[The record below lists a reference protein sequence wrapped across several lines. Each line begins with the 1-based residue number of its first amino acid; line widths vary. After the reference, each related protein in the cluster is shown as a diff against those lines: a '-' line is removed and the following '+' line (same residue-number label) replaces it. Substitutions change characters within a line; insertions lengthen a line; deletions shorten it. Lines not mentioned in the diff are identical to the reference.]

1 MYLGE
6 TISLIVA
13 VSWTAT
19 ALFAEVASKR
29 IGSLSLNVLRMLLSL
44 LMLGITLWI
53 TIGSPYP
60 LYSDA
65 STWLWL
71 SLSGFIGYVLGDYC
85 LFRSYI
91 LIGSRFGQLFM
102 TLAPPA
108 AAISAW
114 IILGEQMNMMAICGM
129 LVTITGIAVSVLNRN
144 NEGNRKRKLHLSM
157 PIKGVLYAIG
167 AGVGQGVGLVFSK
180 MGMKCYEVS
189 IPADQMEAMSTM
201 IPFASTYIRAV
212 TGLIGFALIML
223 ISRRTRSVVNAARD
237 SKAMKFT
244 FLATLVGPFLG
255 VSLSLMATLHTH
267 AGIAQTI
274 MSITPV
280 LILWPSYF
288 FFHQKIT
295 TKEIIGAVISV
306 LGVSLFFI

>member
-6 TISLIVA
+6 TISLVVA

-44 LMLGITLWI
+44 IMLGITLWI

-60 LYSDA
+60 LYSDG

-102 TLAPPA
+102 TMAPPA

-114 IILGEQMNMMAICGM
+114 IMLGEQMNMMAICGM
-129 LVTITGIAVSVLNRN
+129 LVTITGIAVSVLNRKG
-144 NEGNRKRKLHLSM
+144 EGKRNLHLSM
-157 PIKGVLYAIG
+157 PVSGVLYGIG

-180 MGMKCYEVS
+180 MGMKCYEAS
-189 IPADQMEAMSTM
+189 IPAEQMETIGSM

-212 TGLIGFALIML
+212 TGLLGFALIML
-223 ISRRTRSVVNAARD
+223 LSRRTRSVINAAKD

-244 FLATLVGPFLG
+244 FLATLAGPFLG
-255 VSLSLMATLHTH
+255 VSLSLMATLYTH

-274 MSITPV
+274 MSLTPI
-280 LILWPSYF
+280 LILWPSSF
-288 FFHQKIT
+288 FFHQKVTIT
-295 TKEIIGAVISV
+295 
-306 LGVSLFFI
+306 

>member
-6 TISLIVA
+6 TISLVVA

-44 LMLGITLWI
+44 IMLGITLWI

-60 LYSDA
+60 LYSDG

-102 TLAPPA
+102 TMAPPA

-114 IILGEQMNMMAICGM
+114 IMLGEQMNMMAICGM
-129 LVTITGIAVSVLNRN
+129 LVTITGIAVSVLNRKG
-144 NEGNRKRKLHLSM
+144 EGKRNLHLSM
-157 PIKGVLYAIG
+157 PVSGVLYGIG

-180 MGMKCYEVS
+180 MGMKCYEAS
-189 IPADQMEAMSTM
+189 IPAEQMETIGSM

-212 TGLIGFALIML
+212 TGLLGFALIML
-223 ISRRTRSVVNAARD
+223 LSRRTRSVINAAKD

-244 FLATLVGPFLG
+244 FLATLAGPFLG
-255 VSLSLMATLHTH
+255 VSLSLMATLYTH

-274 MSITPV
+274 MSLTPI
-280 LILWPSYF
+280 LILWPSSF
-288 FFHQKIT
+288 FFHQKVTI
-295 TKEIIGAVISV
+295 KEVVGAIISV
-306 LGVSLFFI
+306 IGVSLFFI